1 MKKIH
6 LKGASGNNLKSVD
19 VEIPW
24 YSLSV
29 VTGLSGS
36 GKSSLALDTIHSESR
51 RRYLESMSTYARQFL
66 EKIDKP
72 EFVSLDGL
80 PPSIC
85 IESRNNI
92 KNSRSTVGTMTEIYD
107 YLRVV
112 FSKIGDIYC
121 PKCNIKCE
129 DLSNSQIFENLLNNF
144 NGKKVHICGKND
156 KKLKEF
162 DLRKIGIFEYV
173 ENGEAIIMGDSIEKI
188 IDFPLFDTITINS
201 DNKSRVIESLE
212 FAYEN
217 FKIVT
222 IIGLEDQI
230 ILQDYKKE
238 FCCPSCLSE
247 YKNLSPNKFSFN
259 SPDGACKTCKGFG
272 NILLPDMDLIVQDRN
287 LSIYKGCISVLER
300 PSLSWAKRKFIEY
313 CEMNNIDLNK
323 PYKDFNKKEIDSIV
337 NGNNSY
343 KGIKG
348 IFKRLESKSYK
359 MHIRILL
366 SKFRSPF
373 DCVDCN
379 GARIGELA
387 SKVKLKNKTIKN
399 LCEMNI
405 SDLQKF
411 FANLKVE
418 KSMKDIVDEP
428 LKQIL
433 SRLNFLLEVGLDYL
447 SLSRLSRTLSGGEAQ
462 RVNLAQQLGSEL
474 TDTLYVLDEP
484 SIGLH
489 QMDIEKLYK
498 TIKNLKNLDN
508 TILLIEHDLD
518 IIKKADWII
527 EMGPKAGL
535 EGGQVVFS
543 GKINNIKKNKSSI
556 TAKYLF
562 GEESIDI
569 PSKRR
574 KFNKVISIKGAK
586 KNNLININC
595 DIPLNIITAITGV
608 SGSGKSSL
616 IHDCFYGNAV
626 KYFGGPFE
634 NAGEIKSI
642 KGLENVNEVVMISQE
657 PIGKSA
663 RSNPA
668 SYIKIYDEI
677 RKLMA
682 TLPESKN
689 QSLTPGSFSFN
700 TEGGRCEVCKGEG
713 KEIIEMQ
720 FLADVEVVCEA
731 CKGKR
736 FKDNILKIRYNGK
749 NIFEILN
756 LTIDESK
763 KFFHKHEKIV
773 KLLDILISVGL
784 GYLKLGQSSSTL
796 SGGESQRIKIAKYLV
811 SKNTKNVVFILDEP
825 SVGLH
830 VDDLKKLIKTL
841 NIITDR
847 GNTVVI
853 IEHNMDIIKIADH
866 IIDLGPGGGE
876 NGGKIIAL
884 GTPENIKS
892 NSKSIT
898 GKYLNF
904 N

>member
-129 DLSNSQIFENLLNNF
+129 NLSNSQIFENLLNNF

-188 IDFPLFDTITINS
+188 IEFPLFDTITINS

-287 LSIYKGCISVLER
+287 LSINKGCISVLER

-337 NGNNSY
+337 NGNNTY

-373 DCVDCN
+373 DCVDCE

-387 SKVKLKNKTIKN
+387 SKVKL
-399 LCEMNI
+399 L
-405 SDLQKF
+405 
-411 FANLKVE
+411 
-418 KSMKDIVDEP
+418 
-428 LKQIL
+428 
-433 SRLNFLLEVGLDYL
+433 
-447 SLSRLSRTLSGGEAQ
+447 
-462 RVNLAQQLGSEL
+462 
-474 TDTLYVLDEP
+474 
-484 SIGLH
+484 
-489 QMDIEKLYK
+489 
-498 TIKNLKNLDN
+498 
-508 TILLIEHDLD
+508 
-518 IIKKADWII
+518 
-527 EMGPKAGL
+527 
-535 EGGQVVFS
+535 
-543 GKINNIKKNKSSI
+543 
-556 TAKYLF
+556 
-562 GEESIDI
+562 
-569 PSKRR
+569 
-574 KFNKVISIKGAK
+574 
-586 KNNLININC
+586 
-595 DIPLNIITAITGV
+595 
-608 SGSGKSSL
+608 SL
-616 IHDCFYGNAV
+616 IH
-626 KYFGGPFE
+626 
-634 NAGEIKSI
+634 I
-642 KGLENVNEVVMISQE
+642 
-657 PIGKSA
+657 
-663 RSNPA
+663 
-668 SYIKIYDEI
+668 
-677 RKLMA
+677 
-682 TLPESKN
+682 
-689 QSLTPGSFSFN
+689 
-700 TEGGRCEVCKGEG
+700 
-713 KEIIEMQ
+713 
-720 FLADVEVVCEA
+720 
-731 CKGKR
+731 
-736 FKDNILKIRYNGK
+736 
-749 NIFEILN
+749 
-756 LTIDESK
+756 
-763 KFFHKHEKIV
+763 
-773 KLLDILISVGL
+773 
-784 GYLKLGQSSSTL
+784 
-796 SGGESQRIKIAKYLV
+796 
-811 SKNTKNVVFILDEP
+811 
-825 SVGLH
+825 
-830 VDDLKKLIKTL
+830 
-841 NIITDR
+841 
-847 GNTVVI
+847 
-853 IEHNMDIIKIADH
+853 
-866 IIDLGPGGGE
+866 
-876 NGGKIIAL
+876 
-884 GTPENIKS
+884 
-892 NSKSIT
+892 
-898 GKYLNF
+898 
-904 N
+904 

>member
-1 MKKIH
+1 M
-6 LKGASGNNLKSVD
+6 
-19 VEIPW
+19 
-24 YSLSV
+24 
-29 VTGLSGS
+29 
-36 GKSSLALDTIHSESR
+36 
-51 RRYLESMSTYARQFL
+51 
-66 EKIDKP
+66 
-72 EFVSLDGL
+72 
-80 PPSIC
+80 
-85 IESRNNI
+85 NI
-92 KNSRSTVGTMTEIYD
+92 
-107 YLRVV
+107 L
-112 FSKIGDIYC
+112 
-121 PKCNIKCE
+121 
-129 DLSNSQIFENLLNNF
+129 
-144 NGKKVHICGKND
+144 
-156 KKLKEF
+156 
-162 DLRKIGIFEYV
+162 DLRK
-173 ENGEAIIMGDSIEKI
+173 
-188 IDFPLFDTITINS
+188 
-201 DNKSRVIESLE
+201 
-212 FAYEN
+212 
-217 FKIVT
+217 
-222 IIGLEDQI
+222 
-230 ILQDYKKE
+230 
-238 FCCPSCLSE
+238 
-247 YKNLSPNKFSFN
+247 
-259 SPDGACKTCKGFG
+259 
-272 NILLPDMDLIVQDRN
+272 
-287 LSIYKGCISVLER
+287 
-300 PSLSWAKRKFIEY
+300 
-313 CEMNNIDLNK
+313 
-323 PYKDFNKKEIDSIV
+323 
-337 NGNNSY
+337 
-343 KGIKG
+343 
-348 IFKRLESKSYK
+348 
-359 MHIRILL
+359 
-366 SKFRSPF
+366 
-373 DCVDCN
+373 
-379 GARIGELA
+379 
-387 SKVKLKNKTIKN
+387 
-399 LCEMNI
+399 
-405 SDLQKF
+405 F
-411 FANLKVE
+411 FTNLKVE

-433 SRLNFLLEVGLDYL
+433 SRLNFLLEVGLNYL

-489 QMDIEKLYK
+489 QMDVEKLYK

-518 IIKKADWII
+518 IIKKADWIV

-543 GKINNIKKNKSSI
+543 GKINNLKKNKSSI

-562 GEESIDI
+562 GEEKINV

-586 KNNLININC
+586 KNNLINVNC

-616 IHDCFYGNAV
+616 IHDCFYGNAI

-642 KGLENVNEVVMISQE
+642 KGLESVNEVVMISQE

-682 TLPESKN
+682 ALPESKN
-689 QSLTPGSFSFN
+689 QNLTPGSFSFN

-763 KFFHKHEKIV
+763 KFFNKHEKIV

-830 VDDLKKLIKTL
+830 VDDLRKLIKTL

-884 GTPENIKS
+884 GTPEKIIKD
-892 NSKSIT
+892 SKSIT

>member
-6 LKGASGNNLKSVD
+6 LKGASGNNLKNVD

-72 EFVSLDGL
+72 EFSSLEGL

-121 PKCNIKCE
+121 PECNIKCE
-129 DLSNSQIFENLLNNF
+129 NLSNSQIFENLLNNF

-162 DLRKIGIFEYV
+162 DLRKIGIFEHIAN
-173 ENGEAIIMGDSIEKI
+173 EEILILGDSKEKI
-188 IDFPLFDTITINS
+188 IDFPLFDSISIS
-201 DNKSRVIESLE
+201 SKNKSRVIESLE
-212 FAYEN
+212 LAYEN

-222 IIGLEDQI
+222 IFSLEDQVF
-230 ILQDYKKE
+230 LQDYKKE
-238 FCCPSCLSE
+238 FCCPSCLKE
-247 YKNLSPNKFSFN
+247 FKNLSPNKFSFN

-272 NILLPDMDLIVQDRN
+272 NILLPDMDLIVQNRN
-287 LSIYKGCISVLER
+287 LSINKGCLSVLER
-300 PSLSWAKRKFIEY
+300 PSLSWAKRKFIEF
-313 CEMNNIDLNK
+313 CEKNNIDLNK
-323 PYKDFNKKEIDSIV
+323 PYKDFNKKEIDFIV
-337 NGNNSY
+337 NGDGIY

-373 DCVDCN
+373 DCIDCG

-387 SKVKLKNKTIKN
+387 SKVKLKNKTIKD

-405 SDLQKF
+405 LDLQKF
-411 FANLKVE
+411 FTNLKIE
-418 KSMKDIVDEP
+418 KNMKDIVDEP

-433 SRLNFLLEVGLDYL
+433 SRLNFLLEVGLNYL

-489 QMDIEKLYK
+489 QMDVEKLYK

-518 IIKKADWII
+518 IIKKADWIV

-543 GKINNIKKNKSSI
+543 GKINNLKKNKLSI

-562 GEESIDI
+562 GEEKIHI

-586 KNNLININC
+586 KNNLTSVNC
-595 DIPLNIITAITGV
+595 DIPLNVITAITGV

-616 IHDCFYGNAV
+616 IHDCFYGNAI

-689 QSLTPGSFSFN
+689 QNLTPGSFSFN

-736 FKDNILKIRYNGK
+736 FKDDILKIRYNGK

-763 KFFHKHEKIV
+763 KFFNKNEKIV

-784 GYLKLGQSSSTL
+784 GYLKLGQSSNTL

-830 VDDLKKLIKTL
+830 VDDLRKLIKTL

-884 GTPENIKS
+884 GTPEKIIKD
-892 NSKSIT
+892 SKSIT

>member
-162 DLRKIGIFEYV
+162 DLRKIGIFEYIV
-173 ENGEAIIMGDSIEKI
+173 NGEATIMGDSIEKI

-222 IIGLEDQI
+222 IIDLEDQI

-287 LSIYKGCISVLER
+287 LPINKGCISVLER

-337 NGNNSY
+337 NGNNAY

-359 MHIRILL
+359 MHIRLLL

-373 DCVDCN
+373 DCVDCD

-411 FANLKVE
+411 FSNLKVE

-489 QMDIEKLYK
+489 QMDVEKLYK

-535 EGGQVVFS
+535 EGG
-543 GKINNIKKNKSSI
+543 
-556 TAKYLF
+556 
-562 GEESIDI
+562 
-569 PSKRR
+569 
-574 KFNKVISIKGAK
+574 
-586 KNNLININC
+586 
-595 DIPLNIITAITGV
+595 TGRV
-608 SGSGKSSL
+608 
-616 IHDCFYGNAV
+616 
-626 KYFGGPFE
+626 
-634 NAGEIKSI
+634 
-642 KGLENVNEVVMISQE
+642 
-657 PIGKSA
+657 
-663 RSNPA
+663 
-668 SYIKIYDEI
+668 
-677 RKLMA
+677 
-682 TLPESKN
+682 
-689 QSLTPGSFSFN
+689 
-700 TEGGRCEVCKGEG
+700 
-713 KEIIEMQ
+713 
-720 FLADVEVVCEA
+720 
-731 CKGKR
+731 
-736 FKDNILKIRYNGK
+736 
-749 NIFEILN
+749 
-756 LTIDESK
+756 
-763 KFFHKHEKIV
+763 
-773 KLLDILISVGL
+773 
-784 GYLKLGQSSSTL
+784 
-796 SGGESQRIKIAKYLV
+796 
-811 SKNTKNVVFILDEP
+811 
-825 SVGLH
+825 
-830 VDDLKKLIKTL
+830 
-841 NIITDR
+841 
-847 GNTVVI
+847 
-853 IEHNMDIIKIADH
+853 
-866 IIDLGPGGGE
+866 
-876 NGGKIIAL
+876 
-884 GTPENIKS
+884 
-892 NSKSIT
+892 
-898 GKYLNF
+898 
-904 N
+904 